1 MVEKRRLDKNLYRPQ
16 TSKHIFEGFAL
27 GKLMALCQAVPLV
40 FSLSIFLVTKETDSR
55 EH

>member
-1 MVEKRRLDKNLYRPQ
+1 MEKRRLDKSIYRTQ
-16 TSKHIFEGFAL
+16 TSKHDFEGFAL

-40 FSLSIFLVTKETDSR
+40 FSLSIFLVTKETDSK